1 MAFGTLYTRPFNP
14 RSTAI
19 LAVAKASSLP
29 LDLVTITS
37 SQEAPEEYLKL
48 NSLGKIPTFAG
59 ANGFILSECIAI
71 AIYITSQDKTTTLL
85 GSSNDEIYASI
96 LRWMSFANSEILP
109 SLGGWFNPLI
119 GRTPFGQEEVELNMH
134 ATLKKL
140 QVIEDHLT
148 TKTTPYLVGESLSLA
163 DLFVAGIVAGA
174 FMFFLDREWRDAHPA
189 CTKWFL
195 HVYDQPIFADVAG
208 KPVLA
213 EEAMP
218 NVPPGKRGE

>member
-1 MAFGTLYTRPFNP
+1 MAFGILYTRPFNP

-19 LAVAKASSLP
+19 LAVAKASNLP

-37 SQEAPEEYLKL
+37 SQQAPEEYLKL
-48 NSLGKIPTFAG
+48 NPLGKIPTFVG

-71 AIYITSQDKTTTLL
+71 AIYITSQDKTTPLL
-85 GSSNDEIYASI
+85 GSGNTENHASI

-119 GRTPFGQEEVELNMH
+119 GRSPFVQEEVELNRQ
-134 ATLKKL
+134 ATLKRL
-140 QVIEDHLT
+140 QIIEDHLAA
-148 TKTTPYLVGESLSLA
+148 KTTSYLVGETLSLA
-163 DLFVAGIVAGA
+163 DLFVAGIIAGA
-174 FMFFLDREWRDAHPA
+174 FRFFLDGEWRGAHPA

-195 HVYDQPIFADVAG
+195 HVYEQPIFSDVAG
-208 KPVLA
+208 RPVLA
-213 EEAMP
+213 EEAMA